1 MGRNQPEWYHQV
13 IVNVSLKAED
23 EEQAQSQF
31 QDVLN
36 ALQARFNGLDIYPPR
51 RDDATKGT
59 RIAGNPKFLD
69 FLLTE
74 GQPTTV
80 TPFTDGFDDG
90 VARRQP
96 SAEYRSKSDELLC
109 LVAQGLTRI
118 IEKGLIPE
126 DEEMDNIATH
136 IRQLVSPLE
145 IDLSSANDKAQQ

>member
-13 IVNVSLKAED
+13 IVNISVRAED
-23 EEQAQSQF
+23 KGQAQSRF
-31 QDVLN
+31 KDVLD

-51 RDDATKGT
+51 RDGATKGA

-90 VARRQP
+90 AARRQP
-96 SAEYRSKSDELLC
+96 NAEHRIKSNELLL

-118 IEKGLIPE
+118 VEKGLIPE
-126 DEEMDNIATH
+126 DEELDGVATR
-136 IRQLVSPLE
+136 IRQLIGPLE
-145 IDLSSANDKAQQ
+145 TDSSSANDIAQ